1 MMPRRSILLFAGACI
16 AVAVAVAVSAIV
28 VVSGRGDAGP
38 TSREVSSTG
47 LPDVGGPFQLVNQD
61 GQAVD
66 QTLLNGKWSLVFF
79 GFTYCPD
86 YCPTTLQMLEATKQ
100 ALGSRADDI
109 QIVFISIDPERDTP
123 QALKDY
129 LSSDGFPEGVIG
141 LTGTPEQVRAAAD
154 AYRAVYQ
161 KVGEGDDLNAR
172 RGIEAVLRG
181 ARTAAAA
188 ADEADP
194 DAVRSGR
201 GPERTGH
208 GMGRENAGSC
218 GERGQA
224 DERAAGERGIFR
236 GVHGVSG

>member
-38 TSREVSSTG
+38 SSREVSSTG

-86 YCPTTLQMLEATKQ
+86 YCPTTLGMLEATKR
-100 ALGSRADDI
+100 ALGDRADEV
-109 QIVFISIDPERDTP
+109 QIVFISVDPERDTP

-161 KVGEGDDLNAR
+161 KVGEGDAYTLNHSLTIYLMGPDGRLRSALGHDLGPDNAAR
-172 RGIEAVLRG
+172 IIQQAMARG
-181 ARTAAAA
+181 
-188 ADEADP
+188 
-194 DAVRSGR
+194 
-201 GPERTGH
+201 
-208 GMGRENAGSC
+208 
-218 GERGQA
+218 
-224 DERAAGERGIFR
+224 
-236 GVHGVSG
+236 